1 MKNGIKIVAALAIAF
16 AGMFGT
22 TTLVSHVAATT
33 SMQECGCGQAKCNGG
48 CRLALRAKR
57 TCATCEAPSGCVQ
70 CPQCDGEM
78 CKLELDNSK
87 VKKTCFK
94 VEQKAVCIP
103 PVRMPWMKCC
113 PPGTSKTRTINVL
126 KKHSYECKN
135 CSYKWTLQEPEVNP
149 MPNAPVAPALS
160 FPETPVHNSIYEP
173 QPWNANSLKVE
184 GQFVPTQGK

>member
-1 MKNGIKIVAALAIAF
+1 MAF

-22 TTLVSHVAATT
+22 TALISHVAATT
-33 SMQECGCGQAKCNGG
+33 AMQECGCGTATCSGG
-48 CRLALRAKR
+48 CRLARRPKAR
-57 TCATCEAPSGCVQ
+57 TCGSCNSQCGCVQ

-126 KKHSYECKN
+126 KTHKYECPN
-135 CSYKWTLQEPEVNP
+135 CSYKWSLQEPKVTP
-149 MPNAPVAPALS
+149 MVTAPVAPTMAI
-160 FPETPVHNSIYEP
+160 PPAPANSVYEP
-173 QPWNANSLKVE
+173 QPWNANTLQVE
-184 GQFVPTQGK
+184 GNLVPPQAK

>member
-1 MKNGIKIVAALAIAF
+1 MAIAF
-16 AGMFGT
+16 AGMSGT
-22 TTLVSHVAATT
+22 TVLVSHVAATT
-33 SMQECGCGQAKCNGG
+33 TMQQCGCGQNQCDGG
-48 CRLALRAKR
+48 CRFSRRAKR
-57 TCATCEAPSGCVQ
+57 SCKTCVQ

-126 KKHSYECKN
+126 KKHSYECPN
-135 CSYKWTLQEPEVNP
+135 CSYKWTLQEPDIQP
-149 MPNAPVAPALS
+149 MSPVAPLA
-160 FPETPVHNSIYEP
+160 PVMSIPGQINNSAYEP
-173 QPWNANSLKVE
+173 QPWNANSIRVD
-184 GQFVPTQGK
+184 GQLVPAQQK